1 MAWQKVARADA
12 LGDGDVLGVEVEGK
26 PIALYRIGE
35 AIYATDG
42 MCTHAAGLLAAGWME
57 DGAIECPLHQARLDI
72 RTGKALCEPGTED
85 LRTYPIRVEGTDGLI
100 DVERAGEACD
110 PVEAA
115 PKGTPAG
122 MPAQSPDREGTGRS
136 AN

>member
-12 LGDGDVLGVEVEGK
+12 LGDGDVIGVELGGT

-57 DGAIECPLHQARLDI
+57 DGAIECPLHQARFDI
-72 RTGKALCEPGTED
+72 RTGKALCEPATED
-85 LRTYPIRVEGTDGLI
+85 LRTFPVKVEG
-100 DVERAGEACD
+100 
-110 PVEAA
+110 
-115 PKGTPAG
+115 
-122 MPAQSPDREGTGRS
+122 PDILVDL
-136 AN
+136 